1 MNETKQIIFLFQI
14 ESHCD
19 TDCPKAPIAC
29 NFSTF
34 GCKERVSDQ
43 MLSNQIFLVFQ
54 IIYALLKEQS
64 VSWFVTQL

>member
-1 MNETKQIIFLFQI
+1 MMFLFQM

-34 GCKERVSDQ
+34 GCKERVGNEMQSLLHYNSSTHYQ
-43 MLSNQIFLVFQ
+43 NN
-54 IIYALLKEQS
+54 IIY
-64 VSWFVTQL
+64 

>member
-1 MNETKQIIFLFQI
+1 MFLFQM

-29 NFSTF
+29 NFSMF

-43 MLSNQIFLVFQ
+43 IQGFLCYQ
-54 IIYALLKEQS
+54 SSTHCLKNNP
-64 VSWFVTQL
+64 